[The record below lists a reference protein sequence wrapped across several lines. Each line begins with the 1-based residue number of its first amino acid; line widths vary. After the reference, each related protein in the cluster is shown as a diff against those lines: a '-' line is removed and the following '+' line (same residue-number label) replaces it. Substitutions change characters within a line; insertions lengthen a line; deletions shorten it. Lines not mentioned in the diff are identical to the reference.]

1 MRPPA
6 PKEGKRVW
14 LERIGFLWK
23 HLSFSWKSTVRNLF
37 RYKKRFLMTIFG
49 IGGCMALLL
58 VGFGLRDS
66 IMDVAVLQYQEIQLY
81 DGMIIEKDD
90 ASAEEIQ
97 QLEETVRS
105 NAHVTDQKEVYM
117 KNLTMKH
124 EKNHR
129 EVYLMVPD
137 TTEDFD
143 HFVLLRDRKT
153 KETYQL
159 DDTGIVLA
167 EKTAK
172 LLGVEKEIPLK
183 LTGEMKPQYL
193 CRWVMCAKII

>member
-1 MRPPA
+1 M
-6 PKEGKRVW
+6 W

-81 DGMIIEKDD
+81 DRMIIEKDD

-137 TTEDFD
+137 TTENFD

-172 LLGVEKEIPLK
+172 LLGVEKGGTIEIDRGDGTTVSVP
-183 LTGEMKPQYL
+183 GGI
-193 CRWVMCAKII
+193 MCAKII